1 MLGRDEAYIGILI
14 DDLVTKG
21 CLEPYRMFTSR
32 AEHRLRLRIDNADL
46 RLTPVGR
53 EIGLVDDE
61 RWELFENR
69 RARLDRNLAKAHVT
83 RVALPDG
90 AVTAEQALSR
100 PTVTVA
106 ALASRGFSIEADG
119 LSGDLDT
126 ATLEA
131 ELKYRGYLKRD
142 DAQRARTSLQEE
154 RQIPRAV
161 RVPRDSWAVARSDRT
176 AVVDPPVDNRAG
188 RPRAWRDT
196 CRRGDCGRPCLENS
210 IEPNRLPDSRL
221 SEN

>member
-1 MLGRDEAYIGILI
+1 MTRRTSGFSSTISSR
-14 DDLVTKG
+14 KG

-46 RLTPVGR
+46 RLTPAGR
-53 EIGLVDDE
+53 EIGLVDDG

-119 LSGDLDT
+119 LSGRSRHRNTRGRAEVSRLPEAGRCAAGANEPAGG
-126 ATLEA
+126 ATDSP
-131 ELKYRGYLKRD
+131 G
-142 DAQRARTSLQEE
+142 
-154 RQIPRAV
+154 V

-176 AVVDPPVDNRAG
+176 ALVDPPVDNRAG

-196 CRRGDCGRPCLENS
+196 CRRSDCGRPCLENS